1 MIEHGEL
8 RLIIRNMTPRQ
19 EIYKLLKDELSKQG
33 HWRNLP
39 RGNPF
44 EAYKAQQYGK
54 EHTK

>member
-1 MIEHGEL
+1 
-8 RLIIRNMTPRQ
+8 MTPRQ